1 MRMAPG
7 MGFDW
12 LKLTGN
18 EILQFQGMQFAV
30 SSALFTKRKYL
41 SDCFLY
47 TFYPGTGIAV
57 NQD

>member
-1 MRMAPG
+1 MR

-12 LKLTGN
+12 PKLTGN
-18 EILQFQGMQFAV
+18 EILQFQGVQFAV
-30 SSALFTKRKYL
+30 SSDLSTKCRYL

-57 NQD
+57 NRD